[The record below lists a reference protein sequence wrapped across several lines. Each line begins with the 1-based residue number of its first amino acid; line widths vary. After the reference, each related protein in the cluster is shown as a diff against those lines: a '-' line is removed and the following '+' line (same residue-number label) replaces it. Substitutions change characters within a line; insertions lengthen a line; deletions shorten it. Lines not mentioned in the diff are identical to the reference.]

1 MKNIKG
7 YTQVLNELDE
17 QEDLNSKLLIATKGK
32 NLYRVKR
39 LLDRGA
45 EVDARD
51 EDGQTSLHWAAWYGE
66 YHIDIARLLLDKG
79 ADPNAAA
86 DDGRTPLHLAVVN
99 GNTSNA
105 KLLIQRGADP
115 FKAFDG
121 PEEVI
126 EFFGG
131 DIDWMPEDIKAKLRR
146 MQRGKQ
152 AFGM

>member
-7 YTQVLNELDE
+7 YTQALNELDE
-17 QEDLNSKLLIATKGK
+17 QGDLNSKLLIATKSG
-32 NLYRVKR
+32 NFYSVKR

-66 YHIDIARLLLDKG
+66 YYIDIERILLDKG

-99 GNTSNA
+99 DNTSAA
-105 KLLIQRGADP
+105 KLLIQSGADP
-115 FKAFDG
+115 FKAFKGTED
-121 PEEVI
+121 VLK
-126 EFFGG
+126 FFNG
-131 DIDWMPEDIKAKLRR
+131 DISWMPEELKVKLKR
-146 MQRGKQ
+146 MQRGKS